1 MTVINELTL
10 VVSTNFSPTPGPRK
24 ILEGKFS
31 GEEFRESCL
40 EPKLKEAIEKNTKL
54 LIDLDGTAGFGTSFL
69 EEAFGG
75 LIRSSELS
83 PSDALKILD
92 IQFTRPAYRR
102 YKDLIIKYIKDART

>member
-75 LIRSSELS
+75 LIRINKYSYEEILNHIELKS
-83 PSDALKILD
+83 VEEDYLIDD
-92 IQFTRPAYRR
+92 IKWY
-102 YKDLIIKYIKDART
+102 LKDAANK